1 MHEWEYQKIDLND
14 LPRKVKDIDLLNDAG
29 AKGWEVVTI
38 TSNAIAYLKRQVGRQ
53 PASTHARSSRS
64 KVAQT
69 SSSGADG
76 T

>member
-1 MHEWEYQKIDLND
+1 MHEWEYTKIDLND
-14 LPRKVKDIDLLNDAG
+14 LPRKAKDIDLLNDAG

-38 TSNAIAYLKRQVGRQ
+38 TSNAIAYLKRQVGR
-53 PASTHARSSRS
+53 PPVSGHARSPRT

-69 SSSGADG
+69 VSGGVAG